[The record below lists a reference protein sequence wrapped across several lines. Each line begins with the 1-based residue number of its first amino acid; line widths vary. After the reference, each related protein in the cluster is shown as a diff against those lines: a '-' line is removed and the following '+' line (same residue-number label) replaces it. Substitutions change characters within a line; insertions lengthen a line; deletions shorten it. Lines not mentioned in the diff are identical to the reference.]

1 MMERTIN
8 NARNPKWADYAQTA
22 INIEVD
28 FDELDEEYVPFTAI
42 SDDTEAHGRTI
53 YENAVNGDYGEIAAF
68 EAPPSIT
75 GDEAM
80 AEIRAHRDYLLKQ
93 TDYIEMPTK
102 WASLSAAQQ
111 TAWTEYRNALRNIP
125 QDYPNAEYRWVLE
138 NADYDLVNITWPTK
152 PE

>member
-1 MMERTIN
+1 M
-8 NARNPKWADYAQTA
+8 ADD
-22 INIEVD
+22 IE
-28 FDELDEEYVPFTAI
+28 T
-42 SDDTEAHGRTI
+42 HGRTI